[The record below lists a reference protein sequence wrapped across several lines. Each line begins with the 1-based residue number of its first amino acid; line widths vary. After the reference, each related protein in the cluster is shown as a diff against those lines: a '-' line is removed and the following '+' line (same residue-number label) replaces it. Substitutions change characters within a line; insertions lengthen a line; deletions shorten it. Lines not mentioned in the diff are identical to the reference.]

1 MTVSK
6 KQIDKITYIQNQTWE
21 NKTYFCQIL
30 LVGYQISDIPN
41 YIWGCDH
48 ALAKEIKR
56 QVLCGV
62 SKRAH
67 KVAESTERNHSP
79 SYCWRAM

>member
-30 LVGYQISDIPN
+30 LVSYQISDIPN

-48 ALAKEIKR
+48 ALAKEI
-56 QVLCGV
+56 
-62 SKRAH
+62 
-67 KVAESTERNHSP
+67 
-79 SYCWRAM
+79 